1 MQTRSAATAT
11 TAAIDAADAVDM
23 YADGG
28 VHGKDGRNDAHA
40 LEDVAARRVHPDMD
54 HIEIAPV
61 ERRELLGEIVAVHP
75 RADCA
80 VKPHYGFPRRLV
92 YGIYVRFF
100 PSSFRNSGLTG

>member
-1 MQTRSAATAT
+1 MERMAETMLMPWKTLPP
-11 TAAIDAADAVDM
+11 
-23 YADGG
+23 GG
-28 VHGKDGRNDAHA
+28 
-40 LEDVAARRVHPDMD
+40 VHPDMD

-92 YGIYVRFF
+92 YGIYVRFSIVF
-100 PSSFRNSGLTG
+100 SKSAA

>member
-1 MQTRSAATAT
+1 M
-11 TAAIDAADAVDM
+11 
-23 YADGG
+23 
-28 VHGKDGRNDAHA
+28 N
-40 LEDVAARRVHPDMD
+40 
-54 HIEIAPV
+54 HIEVAPV

-100 PSSFRNSGLTG
+100 HRLFETAA